1 MYNGKM
7 WLVVRPTVG
16 IPLFFGGVALTSLAI
31 HTAVL
36 ANTTWYPEFYNGR
49 GRPAAAT
56 AAAPATATAADS
68 QAAVTAAQA
77 ALGSGQMGVSSISVN
92 LVPR

>member
-7 WLVVRPTVG
+7 WLVVKPTVG

-36 ANTTWYPEFYNGR
+36 TNTTWYPEFYNGK
-49 GRPAAAT
+49 GRPAVA
-56 AAAPATATAADS
+56 AAAPA
-68 QAAVTAAQA
+68 AVAGGTQGAVAAAQS
-77 ALGSGQMGVSSISVN
+77 ALAGGQMGLSSISVN
-92 LVPR
+92 LVPK